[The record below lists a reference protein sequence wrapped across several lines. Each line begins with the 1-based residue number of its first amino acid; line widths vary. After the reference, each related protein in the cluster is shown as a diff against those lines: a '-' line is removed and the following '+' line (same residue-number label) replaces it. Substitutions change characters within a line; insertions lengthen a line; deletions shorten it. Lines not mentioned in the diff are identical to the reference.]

1 MQDNKLKVLKLYSDI
16 NEVKRRAHELGLGDV
31 HESSRKD
38 KKYML
43 YDPYV
48 GRMVHFGQI
57 KYEDYT
63 KHKDEKRRQNFLNR
77 NKAWKN
83 RYLYSPAYLSY
94 TLLW

>member
-1 MQDNKLKVLKLYSDI
+1 MELYEYSDP
-16 NEVKRRAHELGLGDV
+16 EAVKEKAHELGLGDV

-38 KKYML
+38 KKYMI

-48 GRMVHFGQI
+48 GRMVHFGQFSPP
-57 KYEDYT
+57 YQDYT

>member
-1 MQDNKLKVLKLYSDI
+1 MELYEYSDP
-16 NEVKRRAHELGLGDV
+16 EAVKEKAHKLGLGDV

-38 KKYML
+38 KKYMI

-48 GRMVHFGQI
+48 GRMVHFGQMN
-57 KYEDYT
+57 YEDYT

>member
-31 HESSRKD
+31 YESSRKD

-48 GRMVHFGQI
+48 GRMVHFGSAF
-57 KYEDYT
+57 YEDYT